1 METTLVPLLLELL
14 LEWLD
19 VPGTGKHIRTEGK
32 PALKIV
38 LPLAE
43 KRNNILRDGGMVFRR
58 ENIPHETFGWSL
70 RK

>member
-1 METTLVPLLLELL
+1 MSAKRQHGMETTLVPLLLELL

-43 KRNNILRDGGMVFRR
+43 KRNNIL
-58 ENIPHETFGWSL
+58 
-70 RK
+70 